1 MDKAQCA
8 SFAYLKCPRG
18 HGSGPFRLNQSI
30 VPNPDIYS
38 LLLSS
43 QFRLEIVD
51 KHRVMSKIRQ
61 EAEDKNVANYVE
73 NSLDLVKKNAYGM

>member
-8 SFAYLKCPRG
+8 SFAYLKCERG
-18 HGSGPFRLNQSI
+18 EGSGPFRLNQSI

-51 KHRVMSKIRQ
+51 NHRVMSKIRQ
-61 EAEDKNVANYVE
+61 KAEDKNVANYKK
-73 NSLDLVKKNAYGM
+73 SLDLVKKNAYGM